1 MMEVDFLPFV
11 LEPSWQKALL
21 DELKKPYLVHLA
33 AFVKQE
39 RSLKNHVY
47 PPEPLVFNALTQTPF
62 DKVRVI
68 IMGQDPYHGAGQAH
82 GLSFSV
88 PRGIKPPPSLQNI
101 FKEIN
106 QDLGLPI
113 PSHGCLL
120 KWAQQG
126 VLLLNATLTVRES
139 SPLSHHK
146 QGWELFTDAIIRAL
160 AKKKEPLIFV
170 LWGKNAIEKGKN
182 VKELLENRQHTILT
196 AAHPS
201 PFSAHSGF
209 FGCKHF
215 SKINQILEKRGEP
228 PIDWRLD

>member
-11 LEPSWQKALL
+11 LETSWQKALL

-62 DKVRVI
+62 DKARVI

-88 PRGIKPPPSLQNI
+88 PHGIKPPPSLQNI

-113 PSHGCLL
+113 PTHGCLL

-139 SPLSHHK
+139 EPLSHHK
-146 QGWELFTDAIIRAL
+146 QGWEQFTDAIIRAL

-215 SKINQILEKRGEP
+215 SKINQILEKRGEA